1 MKKMTRRNFL
11 QTSALAGAAALVS
24 GMSVAAGAAAPEA
37 ASTAAVV
44 DEENCINLAGTS
56 PIEMASVQVKPGK
69 LIGYLDDGMYRFL
82 GVPYATAERFQSP
95 KPIASYPNGWQMALT
110 YGQVAPQDRCLNGT
124 GEING
129 QEFAP
134 RALWPTWWP
143 TRPAST

>member
-37 ASTAAVV
+37 ASTAAAV

-69 LIGYLDDGMYRFL
+69 LIGYLDGNVSYVLDFL
-82 GVPYATAERFQSP
+82 RDRIPSAICTMACTASSAFPMQRQSVSRARSP
-95 KPIASYPNGWQMALT
+95 SPPI
-110 YGQVAPQDRCLNGT
+110 
-124 GEING
+124 
-129 QEFAP
+129 
-134 RALWPTWWP
+134 PTAGSWL
-143 TRPAST
+143 

>member
-37 ASTAAVV
+37 ASTAAAV

-69 LIGYLDDGMYRFL
+69 LIDHCKD
-82 GVPYATAERFQSP
+82 
-95 KPIASYPNGWQMALT
+95 
-110 YGQVAPQDRCLNGT
+110 
-124 GEING
+124 
-129 QEFAP
+129 
-134 RALWPTWWP
+134 
-143 TRPAST
+143 

>member
-37 ASTAAVV
+37 AAASAVDV

-95 KPIASYPNGWQMALT
+95 KPVDSYPNGWRLALT
-110 YGQVAPQDRCLNGT
+110 YGPVAP
-124 GEING
+124 
-129 QEFAP
+129 A
-134 RALWPTWWP
+134 
-143 TRPAST
+143 